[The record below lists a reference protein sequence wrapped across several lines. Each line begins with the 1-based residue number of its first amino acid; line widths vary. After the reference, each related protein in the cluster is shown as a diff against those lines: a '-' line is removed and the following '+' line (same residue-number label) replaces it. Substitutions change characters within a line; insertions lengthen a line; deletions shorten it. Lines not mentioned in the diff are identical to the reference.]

1 MISEGLR
8 LFLAEERQ
16 PLLIRH
22 VVLAFALIPIPWF
35 RTGLVDFVVVSSTI
49 PSPAGPS
56 FAFAFLIFLSVLSLP
71 LVPLFLA
78 WSLPGAHR
86 PGLPRRSI
94 IFLALLIA
102 YQPLGFN
109 LEGIFYG
116 EETRAYVARMQE
128 RFPIVWLFKHLDT
141 ALLLALVV
149 WATVRRADVQP
160 REKEWFHWLLFIC
173 ALWAICA
180 FYDPFL
186 GFALSFFD
194 GWP

>member
-1 MISEGLR
+1 MITERLR
-8 LFLAEERQ
+8 QIFAEDRR

-22 VVLAFALIPIPWF
+22 LVFAIALFPVPWF
-35 RTGLVDFVVVSSTI
+35 RTGLVDFLVVTLIV
-49 PSPAGPS
+49 PSPAGPT
-56 FAFAFLIFLSVLSLP
+56 FAFALLIFLSVLSLP
-71 LVPLFLA
+71 LIPLFLV
-78 WSLPGAHR
+78 WCLPGAGR
-86 PGLPRRSI
+86 LGLPKRSI

-102 YQPLGFN
+102 YQPLGFY

-116 EETRAYVARMQE
+116 EETRADVARMHE

-149 WATVRRADVQP
+149 WATVRRAEVQP

-173 ALWAICA
+173 GLWAICA

-194 GWP
+194 GWS